1 MTDPTEQELAEYFA
15 GKLGHKRD
23 YPDHWNFK
31 IDGHNYRPH
40 EDYLAQFM
48 FQDVKTAPIIAH
60 LIQNYMEGE
69 GYVWSL
75 KKGNGYT
82 ADYELRENIKD
93 AWKHHAIG
101 NSDNKWLT
109 NALAAWRTK
118 EGK

>member
-1 MTDPTEQELAEYFA
+1 MNHKTDPTEQELAEYWADIIPNVHF
-15 GKLGHKRD
+15 LGYRFSVNAENIFHT
-23 YPDHWNFK
+23 K
-31 IDGHNYRPH
+31 I
-40 EDYLAQFM
+40 
-48 FQDVKTAPIIAH
+48 TPIIFAH
-60 LIQNYMEGE
+60 LIQNFMEGE

-109 NALAAWRTK
+109 NALAAWRAK